1 MVSETG
7 PGMDMSKPPK
17 MRKKGQKDMP
27 SLELRVGQEGGDMSC
42 GTGKLIKALVRH
54 YSGYRCKSFLFWRSV
69 GWSEDVVRE
78 SDACSDK
85 QQRGRVVYN
94 RGHVG
99 SLVLALRSRS
109 TRNGR
114 TVTV

>member
-7 PGMDMSKPPK
+7 PGMDMSKPLK

-27 SLELRVGQEGGDMSC
+27 SLELRVNQEGGDMSC
-42 GTGKLIKALVRH
+42 GTGKFNKGI
-54 YSGYRCKSFLFWRSV
+54 GPPSFRISMQIISVWRSV